1 VKHAWGEILRDA
13 IPRVIDLVGR
23 AIDGD
28 LDAARRLEEILS
40 PESLMK
46 IQDLRAAEIRK
57 RHFGDN
63 DDGA

>member
-1 VKHAWGEILRDA
+1 MKHVWREILRDA
-13 IPRVIDLVGR
+13 IPRVIDLVDR

-46 IQDLRAAEIRK
+46 IQDLRATEIRK
-57 RHFGDN
+57 KHFGDD

>member
-1 VKHAWGEILRDA
+1 MKHVWGEILKEA
-13 IPRVIDLVGR
+13 VPALVDLIGR

-28 LDAARRLEEILS
+28 AEAARRLEEILS

-46 IQDLRAAEIRK
+46 IQDLRATELRK
-57 RHFGDN
+57 KHFGDN